1 MAGDSGG
8 FFLLLRRRDGCFID
22 GGDSNNSAGE
32 VLYVDGNTIST
43 AGHAHNDW
51 IFITSTEAIN
61 AVQYNESSD
70 GGLKLNL
77 QKANSNVSASVV
89 EDEEEPEMEIPEESK
104 VGKKLSDLTTKRVII
119 LVLAMMF
126 SVVLF
131 STSTYITENTSYQ
144 FGLEFIMAY
153 GPNINSTGFVT
164 AFESYKNDH
173 KDLRTPLILLN
184 ANNKIWESNVNP
196 DSLRVSE
203 KEVVSVGNG
212 DYVAIFDLTENT
224 RLTAG
229 LSLAQTFFVCV
240 VLAAGSMIFSK
251 TATDLV
257 IAPIE

>member
-1 MAGDSGG
+1 MRIIRLIRLIRIVKLYKHAQGALEKKDENKDDKAKDGPKSNEVAPAEKDSKEA
-8 FFLLLRRRDGCFID
+8 
-22 GGDSNNSAGE
+22 SNN
-32 VLYVDGNTIST
+32 
-43 AGHAHNDW
+43 
-51 IFITSTEAIN
+51 
-61 AVQYNESSD
+61 NESND

-77 QKANSNVSASVV
+77 QKANSNVSASAV
-89 EDEEEPEMEIPEESK
+89 EEEEEPEMEIPEESK

-184 ANNKIWESNVNP
+184 ANNKIWESSVNP

-212 DYVAIFDLTENT
+212 DYVAIFDLTQNT

-229 LSLAQTFFVCV
+229 LSLAQTFFVCI